1 MSTVEIE
8 LMDRSLIRRYGKRTI
23 TVSMA
28 DAARLIKQNRAKAR
42 ATGFDGPPV
51 DKIIGSPPAAKEAV
65 IPDPLPES
73 EEEDKP
79 KKKKKKK
86 KPSSQ
91 DLNGMD
97 RVSIAIEK

>member
-1 MSTVEIE
+1 MSTIEIE

-23 TVSMA
+23 TVSMS
-28 DAARLIKQNRAKAR
+28 DAARLIKQNKAKAR

-51 DKIIGSPPAAKEAV
+51 DKMIGSPPAAKGAALL
-65 IPDPLPES
+65 DPLS
-73 EEEDKP
+73 VAEEEP

-86 KPSSQ
+86 KKTSSP
-91 DLNGMD
+91 DPNGTD

>member
-23 TVSMA
+23 TVSMS
-28 DAARLIKQNRAKAR
+28 DAARLIKQNKARAR

-51 DKIIGSPPAAKEAV
+51 DKMIGSPPAAKGAAL
-65 IPDPLPES
+65 PDPLS
-73 EEEDKP
+73 VVEEEP

-86 KPSSQ
+86 ASSP
-91 DLNGMD
+91 DPNGTD
-97 RVSIAIEK
+97 KVSIAIEK